1 MVNINTDKLL
11 ALQIRLHNLKNNG
24 KNSDS
29 PGVIRKIERE
39 IRQIKTHGEV

>member
-1 MVNINTDKLL
+1 MVNVDKNKLL
-11 ALQIRLHNLKNNG
+11 AAEIRLHKLKNNG

-39 IRQIKTHGEV
+39 IRHMKED

>member
-1 MVNINTDKLL
+1 MVKVDKNKLL
-11 ALQIRLHNLKNNG
+11 ATEIRLHKLKSNG

-39 IRQIKTHGEV
+39 IRQIKMSGEV